1 MQSRSSRGSSIVAG
15 LRSDANAW
23 ARTDV
28 RWASTPALPC
38 KGIPSQSYA
47 DHQLPNFKN
56 MPPEVFRQ
64 IESKDSYGWFE
75 MEELATLSSPPN
87 NSPDYYPSTT
97 SSRRNSWDKKTLE
110 QMTVLFMFRN
120 ISSSSSCKSFE
131 CLNLK
136 QNSIHI
142 QISIPN
148 FRIVQG
154 EDGLRAEYRIVFTIN
169 HDSRSAWRRYS
180 DFIRLARSLNLHYGY
195 WTLFQDFSS
204 HPMPLSLDS
213 WLHIESNKSW
223 FRSLSIRYLSWKCD
237 KLEEFLKHVLFE
249 NSSPDVLMDFV
260 SPQI

>member
-1 MQSRSSRGSSIVAG
+1 
-15 LRSDANAW
+15 
-23 ARTDV
+23 
-28 RWASTPALPC
+28 
-38 KGIPSQSYA
+38 
-47 DHQLPNFKN
+47 

-75 MEELATLSSPPN
+75 MEELTTLSGPVPSYQS
-87 NSPDYYPSTT
+87 SPDNYPTSTT

-110 QMTVLFMFRN
+110 QLTVLFMFRN
-120 ISSSSSCKSFE
+120 FSSSSSCKSFE
-131 CLNLK
+131 CLHMK

-154 EDGLRAEYRIVFTIN
+154 EDGIRAEYRIVFTIN

-180 DFIRLARSLNLHYGY
+180 DFTRLARILNLPTGY
-195 WTLFQDFSS
+195 WALFQDLSS
-204 HPMPLSLDS
+204 HSMPLSQES
-213 WLHIESNKSW
+213 WLEIESNKRW
-223 FRSLSIRYLSWKCD
+223 FRSVSIRYLSWKCA

-249 NSSPDVLMDFV
+249 NSSPEILMDFV